1 VARIK
6 AAPVE
11 IYAPLYG
18 EDAGEFQRLMANRPP
33 LMEALSAFQHALRTE
48 RLLSDRLLELVRLRV
63 AFWNQCRSCMAGRYQ
78 EGIDD
83 GVTEAL
89 VCSLERPQEAEDLTP
104 AERAAIAYADLM
116 CTDHLAIDDDTFA
129 GLREHFSEPEIVEL
143 AVNLAYGVGVGRFTA
158 SLQMLEGLPERFLA
172 ADGVT
177 PWGEGEVQ
185 VYPVLAEAQ
194 R

>member
-6 AAPVE
+6 DAPVE
-11 IYAPLYG
+11 QYTALYG
-18 EDAGEFQRLMANRPP
+18 EDANEFQRLMANRPP
-33 LMEALSAFQHALRTE
+33 LMEALGAFQLALRTE
-48 RLLSDRLLELVRLRV
+48 RVLSDRVLELVRLRV

-116 CTDHLAIDDDTFA
+116 CTDHLAIDDATFA

-177 PWGEGEVQ
+177 PWGDGEVQ
-185 VYPVLAEAQ
+185 VYAPLAQA
-194 R
+194 